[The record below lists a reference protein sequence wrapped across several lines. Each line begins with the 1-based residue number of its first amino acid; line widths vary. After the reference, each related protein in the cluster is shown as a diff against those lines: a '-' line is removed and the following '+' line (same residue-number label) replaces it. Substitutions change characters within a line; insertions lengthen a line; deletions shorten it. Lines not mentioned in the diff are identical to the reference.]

1 MCSRF
6 DSFVAVT
13 HFNVVQELLF
23 PPPYAGQL
31 IPLLQRKVLRY
42 WKKQKAQREL
52 RELEMDVFEEG
63 GQD

>member
-1 MCSRF
+1 MGASI
-6 DSFVAVT
+6 T

-42 WKKQKAQREL
+42 WKKQKAQQESS
-52 RELEMDVFEEG
+52 EFEVDVFEEG
-63 GQD
+63 GRGGQD